1 MKLQSNGSITTEML
15 GKALY
20 EILKKKIPYGT
31 CKDAIA
37 ELRDRIK
44 SAVGIYGMTVSV
56 RGFGTLGIKKLN
68 AKKAR
73 NVGTG
78 DVIIIP
84 ECDVPA
90 FKPSKEWKEMVN
102 MIDSKK
108 RHDVQGVY
116 KPQEVFLGH
125 GK

>member
-1 MKLQSNGSITTEML
+1 MKNQRNGSITTRML
-15 GKALY
+15 SKALY
-20 EILKKKIPYGT
+20 DILKKEVPYKT
-31 CKDAIA
+31 CQEAIA

-56 RGFGTLGIKKLN
+56 RGFGTLSIKKLRQ
-68 AKKAR
+68 KKAR
-73 NVGTG
+73 NINTG
-78 DVIIIP
+78 EAVVIP

-90 FKPSKEWKEMVN
+90 FKPSKEWKETIN

-108 RHDVQGVY
+108 RHEVQGLY
-116 KPQEVFLGH
+116 KPQEVFLGY

>member
-20 EILKKKIPYGT
+20 EILKKKVPYDT
-31 CKDAIA
+31 CQDAIA

-44 SAVGIYGMTVSV
+44 SAIGIYGMTVSV
-56 RGFGTLGIKKLN
+56 RGFGTLGIKKMN

-73 NVGTG
+73 NISTG
-78 DVIIIP
+78 EIIIIP

-90 FKPSKEWKEMVN
+90 FKPSKEWKFMVN
-102 MIDSKK
+102 MIDSQK
-108 RHDVQGVY
+108 RHNVQGVY